1 MTHRYWRRHS
11 IVTSEIAL
19 QWNRVHKPG
28 GTGMIIRQLLK
39 HSITNDGED
48 SFNMGRWSYSTIR
61 GRNKRRVTV
70 ITVYQTCEYDMV
82 TKGVS
87 TFPSQQWTI
96 LEQKGLEEG
105 DIKKQMIKEL
115 ISFIKKL

>member
-1 MTHRYWRRHS
+1 
-11 IVTSEIAL
+11 
-19 QWNRVHKPG
+19 
-28 GTGMIIRQLLK
+28 MIIRQLLK

>member
-1 MTHRYWRRHS
+1 MRLTYAEWQKQINIGGTPKEKKIQSMTHRYWRRHS

-19 QWNRVHKPG
+19 QWNRVHKPS

-48 SFNMGRWSYSTIR
+48 SFNIDRWSYSTIR

-82 TKGVS
+82 
-87 TFPSQQWTI
+87 
-96 LEQKGLEEG
+96 
-105 DIKKQMIKEL
+105 KKE
-115 ISFIKKL
+115 